1 MFGVDLH
8 THTYISDGTLSP
20 EQLVQAALDLKI
32 HTLALTDHDTMDGL
46 SRAQTYA
53 QDYAQDQDIQI
64 ISGVEISSQWS
75 RPNTQKSYG
84 VHIVALNMQNQ
95 APMQTML
102 EQQKKVRAERAQAIC
117 ALLDKCISFDIYP
130 EVLAQVDGQP
140 DRVTRT
146 HIAKALVEKKIVSR
160 PQQAFDRFL
169 KEGKK
174 AFVKFDGLGLKETIE
189 VIQASGGFAV
199 LAHPTR
205 YDLSATNIRYLIEL
219 FAELGGD
226 AVELPP
232 NIEPASTRQMVD
244 KLIEQ
249 LGLAV
254 SIGSD
259 FHGDNMPWIKLGN
272 IPRVKEGQL
281 GIWERFRYIIL
292 I

>member
-8 THTYISDGTLSP
+8 THSFISDGTLSP

-46 SRAQTYA
+46 VLARKHA
-53 QDYAQDQDIQI
+53 QDYDIQI

-84 VHIVALNMQNQ
+84 VHIVALNMQDE
-95 APMQTML
+95 APIKTML
-102 EQQKKVRAERAQAIC
+102 EKQKKVRAERAKLIC
-117 ALLDKCISFDIYP
+117 ELLEKCIGFDIYP
-130 EVLAQVDGQP
+130 EVLAKVDGFP

-146 HIAKALVEKKIVSR
+146 HIAKTLVEKNIVSR

-174 AFVKFDGLGLKETIE
+174 AFVKFDGIGLKETIE
-189 VIQASGGFAV
+189 VIHASQGFAV

-219 FAELGGD
+219 FAECGGD
-226 AVELPP
+226 AVELPSSS
-232 NIEPASTRQMVD
+232 EALSTRQMVD
-244 KLIEQ
+244 RMIEQ
-249 LGLAV
+249 FDLAV

-259 FHGDNMPWIKLGN
+259 FHGENMPWIKLGN
-272 IPRVKEGQL
+272 TPRVNEGQK
-281 GIWERFRYIIL
+281 GIWERFR
-292 I
+292 

>member
-117 ALLDKCISFDIYP
+117 ALLEKCISFDIYP

-244 KLIEQ
+244 KMIEQ

-272 IPRVKEGQL
+272 IPRVKEGQV
-281 GIWERFRYIIL
+281 GIWERFR
-292 I
+292 

>member
-8 THTYISDGTLSP
+8 THSFISDGTLSP

-46 SRAQTYA
+46 VLARKHA
-53 QDYAQDQDIQI
+53 QDYDIQI

-84 VHIVALNMQNQ
+84 VHIVALNMQDE
-95 APMQTML
+95 APIKTML
-102 EQQKKVRAERAQAIC
+102 EKQKKVRAERAKLIC
-117 ALLDKCISFDIYP
+117 ELLEKCIGFDIYP
-130 EVLAQVDGQP
+130 EVLAKVDGFP

-146 HIAKALVEKKIVSR
+146 HIAKTLVEKNIVSR

-169 KEGKK
+169 KEGNK
-174 AFVKFDGLGLKETIE
+174 AFVKFDGIGLKETIE
-189 VIQASGGFAV
+189 VIHASQGFAV

-219 FAELGGD
+219 FAECGGD
-226 AVELPP
+226 AVELPSSS
-232 NIEPASTRQMVD
+232 EALSTRQMVD
-244 KLIEQ
+244 RMIQ
-249 LGLAV
+249 QFDLAV

-259 FHGDNMPWIKLGN
+259 FHGENMPWIKLGN
-272 IPRVKEGQL
+272 TPKVNEGQT
-281 GIWERFRYIIL
+281 GIWERFQ
-292 I
+292 